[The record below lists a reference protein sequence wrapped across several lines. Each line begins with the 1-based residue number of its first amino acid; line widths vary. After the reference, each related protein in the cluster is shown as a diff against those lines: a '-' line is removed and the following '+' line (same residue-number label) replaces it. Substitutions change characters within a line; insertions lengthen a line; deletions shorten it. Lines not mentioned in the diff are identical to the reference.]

1 MNVKKVKEKLSRPWV
16 AVNLLLLIVF
26 LAMVTVHI
34 KVEPVNLDELLSIGN
49 DVDSKNLCDSPECIT
64 LSHELLNYQDPSVDP
79 CVDFFQHSC
88 GRFHEQSVS
97 ESRLQKKK
105 HILRKQIREF
115 LHKIQNSTSKSEN
128 LMKLVF
134 DKCEASKKTSNDNY
148 KISRDAIHDVFN
160 DIKKIGAW
168 PLLDKNWDGSKFDL
182 NEMLSNL
189 VKLGATNLGL
199 FQLDFRILTEG
210 KFVRI
215 APTLGSIV
223 HNSTMISMISEILE
237 ANGVQPDSEEIS
249 KEFEEYS
256 SLQMKLAK
264 YQSSGKLSISLPG
277 VRSINFSSLITEM
290 IHPSRVSKIFGKIR
304 VVTSEHPLFFKS
316 NETESD
322 VRREF
327 PRASLRVFMRNFV
340 DKGNR
345 DGVKKLTEEL
355 KKNTL
360 EMIQDTENLAPPVK
374 ESMLKKVEAIKVTI
388 GYPDHFD
395 PPGTLDKE
403 FENFDLDSTDSY
415 YRIFQ
420 KLNRLR
426 SEQQMEFIA
435 GETPISPIKEVLKVN
450 ANYKRSKNALT
461 VFAPFLDD
469 PFFDIT
475 YPDYVN
481 LFFSGFLIAHEIG
494 HSVDANGL
502 GYDEN
507 GKPMDGIRLEHV
519 TEYGKQGQCLV
530 DQYDNYDDPVYGKK
544 MNGTHSIN
552 EIIADWVGHEVTW
565 RAYKKMDTSK
575 MLSLIGLKDI
585 NMDQLYFRVQ
595 SLLFCRERDTISLEE
610 TLKDVYP
617 TDNFRVNGAYARVC
631 GGVQLSGYI
640 TYESGEEV

>member
-1 MNVKKVKEKLSRPWV
+1 
-16 AVNLLLLIVF
+16 
-26 LAMVTVHI
+26 
-34 KVEPVNLDELLSIGN
+34 
-49 DVDSKNLCDSPECIT
+49 
-64 LSHELLNYQDPSVDP
+64 
-79 CVDFFQHSC
+79 
-88 GRFHEQSVS
+88 
-97 ESRLQKKK
+97 
-105 HILRKQIREF
+105 
-115 LHKIQNSTSKSEN
+115 
-128 LMKLVF
+128 
-134 DKCEASKKTSNDNY
+134 
-148 KISRDAIHDVFN
+148 
-160 DIKKIGAW
+160 
-168 PLLDKNWDGSKFDL
+168 
-182 NEMLSNL
+182 MLSNL

-316 NETESD
+316 NETESLDTIIESTSNKTLANFLIFNYIQSSYNIMKGARRGNCEDD